1 MYCLISS
8 FPLSFQEM
16 QKKFEDLQRELSDQR
31 DRDGGVFIS
40 NERKEEMEKKIVE
53 LEQLRKEFKDLS
65 VRNSF

>member
-1 MYCLISS
+1 
-8 FPLSFQEM
+8 M
-16 QKKFEDLQRELSDQR
+16 QKKFEELQRELSDQR